1 MAVPLLLDMTGMS
14 CPTSATAAASTVA
27 ACKRV
32 GQLFA
37 LKIGGWGMLEGSYSQ
52 VRKRTMADRTATMP
66 LTIDMMT
73 PAMARMTVMIQSPIP
88 WIQLITAPML
98 AVLC

>member
-1 MAVPLLLDMTGMS
+1 
-14 CPTSATAAASTVA
+14 
-27 ACKRV
+27 
-32 GQLFA
+32 
-37 LKIGGWGMLEGSYSQ
+37 
-52 VRKRTMADRTATMP
+52 MADRTATMP

-88 WIQLITAPML
+88 WIQLITAPMI